1 MIFLQ
6 LDGTLAHFFQREINR
21 FAAAGEGNCVAAIA
35 RRKYRNTLLKG
46 QLDPLDTVLEALVVT
61 Q

>member
-6 LDGTLAHFFQREINR
+6 LDGTLAHFFQGEINR
-21 FAAAGEGNCVAAIA
+21 FAAAGKGNRIAAVA
-35 RRKYRNTLLKG
+35 RRKYGNTVVKG
-46 QLDPLDTVLEALVVT
+46 LFDPLDTTLKALVIT